1 MILHIV
7 LLKPRPDL
15 TIDDRRRFLHALEA
29 ALHDIETVRS
39 VRFGT
44 RVRHGAGYETAAP
57 DHDVLAIIE
66 FDDIDGLNTYLR
78 HPSHAELGELFG
90 IMLSGAAVYD
100 FEAGGLELLQTL
112 VKTT

>member
-7 LLKPRPDL
+7 LMKPQPGL

-29 ALHDIETVRS
+29 AIRDIETVRS

-57 DHDVLAIIE
+57 DHADVLAIIE
-66 FDDIDGLNTYLR
+66 FDDIDGLKTYLR

-90 IMLSGAAVYD
+90 TLLSGAAVYD
-100 FEAGGLELLQTL
+100 FEAGGLELLQRL
-112 VKTT
+112 V